1 MSIVPDKYD
10 REARILPAILASL
23 PFFVLYF
30 FFLNIYIG
38 DFLRLVFGVRF
49 IGDVTIGVAF
59 LFLLVL
65 VGRSISKDI
74 FESTWFKSDETRMPS
89 ANFLLHADKEYSS
102 DFKAKI
108 RKKIKDDFQI
118 EIFSADQERLNEN
131 GARKVIAEAVALI
144 RHRLKDGRLLLKR
157 NIEYGFFRNFI
168 GCSVVAVFI
177 SLIDIILFSF
187 VDPNMPALIL
197 SIAMTIFYALPI
209 ALSKQLMNGH
219 GRRYARTLFQEYMG
233 GQ

>member
-30 FFLNIYIG
+30 FFVNIYIG
-38 DFLRLVFGVRF
+38 DFLRLVFGAKF
-49 IGDVTIGVAF
+49 IGDVTIGAAF

-74 FESTWFKSDETRMPS
+74 FERAWFKSDETRMPT
-89 ANFLLHADKEYSS
+89 ADFLLHADKEYSNS
-102 DFKAKI
+102 FKTKI
-108 RKKIKDDFQI
+108 HKKIKDDFQI

-144 RHRLKDGRLLLKR
+144 RHRLKDGRLLLRR

-168 GCSVVAVFI
+168 GCSVVAALI
-177 SLIDIILFSF
+177 SLINIIIFS
-187 VDPNMPALIL
+187 VAAPNVTALIL
-197 SIAMTIFYALPI
+197 SIVMAVFYAFPI
-209 ALSKQLMNGH
+209 ALSKKLIYVH
-219 GRRYARTLFQEYMG
+219 GKRYARTLFQEYMG
-233 GQ
+233 G